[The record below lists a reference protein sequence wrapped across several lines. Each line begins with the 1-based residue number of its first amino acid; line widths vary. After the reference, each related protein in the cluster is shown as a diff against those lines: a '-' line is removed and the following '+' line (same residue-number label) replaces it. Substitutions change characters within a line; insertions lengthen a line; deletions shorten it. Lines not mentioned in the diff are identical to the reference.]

1 MKKQLLLL
9 SIVSTAFMI
18 SCGEEK
24 KEEPKKEKTCKTYND
39 VKVDC
44 ADMENVEKLEE
55 LAFSF
60 GDLDFAAGVGY
71 AEVIAINEPILGEVE
86 PLLPSLEKVLQ
97 ADPEMAEDYFVTT
110 IAEAMVEVEHYKTA
124 LVDLENLVITASWE
138 QDPLFADEM
147 DVMVRF
153 TNTST
158 KPIGYLRGFMT
169 YLDAEGN
176 VLVEG
181 DVAMYGFH
189 FTPKLETEG
198 DLIPVGYEGYTDMGL
213 NLDKEKRALIST
225 ITFELIEVRY
235 N

>member
-9 SIVSTAFMI
+9 SIASVAFMT

-60 GDLDFAAGVGY
+60 GDIDFTAGIGY
-71 AEVIAINEPILGEVE
+71 AEVVAINEPILAEIE
-86 PLLPSLEKVLQ
+86 PMLPSLAKVLE
-97 ADPEMAEDYFVTT
+97 ADPAMAEDYFVGKINDAQIET
-110 IAEAMVEVEHYKTA
+110 EDYKLA
-124 LVDLENLVITASWE
+124 ILDLESLVFNASWE

-158 KPIGYLRGFMT
+158 KPISYLSGFMT

-181 DVAMYGFH
+181 DVTMYGFH
-189 FTPKLETEG
+189 FSPKIETEG
-198 DLIPVGYEGYTDMGL
+198 DLIPVGYEGYSDMGL
-213 NLDKEKRALIST
+213 NLEKEKRALIST
-225 ITFELIEVRY
+225 ITFKLKEVRY
-235 N
+235 